1 MGAGCMGE
9 RWGRRWGPLET
20 RIGLSA
26 VDSSGV
32 VRGLLTVSAC
42 TGVWANRG
50 NCALVCGL

>member
-1 MGAGCMGE
+1 MGE
-9 RWGRRWGPLET
+9 RGGRRWGSLET
-20 RIGLSA
+20 RIGPSA

-50 NCALVCGL
+50 FCARVCGL